1 MSTWHRRYPSHDI
14 FGAILSNDR
23 DCCLGS
29 KHVCTSSEN
38 DDIYLSP
45 IVSFPDA
52 MSLHT
57 FDDCQVP
64 YDGTPPKMGFGDPLP
79 RAMWGNSSRAHIDM
93 NLWLEIKEYEF
104 NRVNYHCEKCL
115 VGGFDDSSLVLHQR
129 WEYKIDGLTPE
140 QLVECHLTNMKGK
153 PAIAS
158 FYRFDVL
165 CIPCHGLEHIF
176 QSIAR
181 KRLRESLQHLRQ
193 HTDTSKSEDDC
204 LLDLLE
210 IRTRYQIAESCS
222 IEDWSVSWPGFYS
235 HPVVAGWIGTSHSR
249 KIGDGEISIGK
260 FGNCCCYSEYN
271 PGD

>member
-1 MSTWHRRYPSHDI
+1 MTYHHPTFAYLIESEWEYIPGYSNHGAGDLVFSSSLSLETQSPSWNNLALTSSNLKPQILIVEAKYLQCDSGSTARTKRTKHRGKVKEQLLNSMSAWQRRYPSHDI

-140 QLVECHLTNMKGK
+140 QLVEKKM
-153 PAIAS
+153 
-158 FYRFDVL
+158 
-165 CIPCHGLEHIF
+165 
-176 QSIAR
+176 
-181 KRLRESLQHLRQ
+181 
-193 HTDTSKSEDDC
+193 
-204 LLDLLE
+204 
-210 IRTRYQIAESCS
+210 
-222 IEDWSVSWPGFYS
+222 
-235 HPVVAGWIGTSHSR
+235 AG
-249 KIGDGEISIGK
+249 
-260 FGNCCCYSEYN
+260 
-271 PGD
+271 